1 MADIPART
9 EIGVTTGPI
18 RGSKKIYV
26 GDRKVGMRE
35 IYLEP
40 SSGEP
45 PVRVYDSSGP
55 YTDSDARI
63 DISMGLPEIRSSWI
77 RERGDV
83 EDVLQRE
90 VRPEDNGQLGP
101 DRSGGVAPFPN
112 VRKNVLRAKPG
123 MNVSQM
129 H

>member
-1 MADIPART
+1 MAYIPART

-26 GDRKVGMRE
+26 GDRKVAMRE
-35 IYLEP
+35 IYLDP
-40 SSGEP
+40 SCDDA

-55 YTDSDARI
+55 YTDADARI
-63 DISMGLPEIRSSWI
+63 DIAMGLPEIRSSWI

-83 EDVLQRE
+83 EQVFQRE
-90 VRPEDNGQLGP
+90 VKPEDNGQLGP

-112 VRKNVLRAKPG
+112 VRKDLQQLKRGP
-123 MNVSQM
+123 
-129 H
+129 